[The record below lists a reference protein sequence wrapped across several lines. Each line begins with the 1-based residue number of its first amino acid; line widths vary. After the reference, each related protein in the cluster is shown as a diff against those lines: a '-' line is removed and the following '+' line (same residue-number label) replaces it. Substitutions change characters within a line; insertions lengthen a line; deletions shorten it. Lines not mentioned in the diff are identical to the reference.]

1 MMYRYLRCE
10 LAALVFLTAMLTGC
24 SGDNP
29 AETESA
35 PEPAV
40 SAGPATSS
48 AAGLRFEAPTTWI
61 SEAPSSSMRL
71 AQYRLP
77 GLEGDPEDAE
87 LAVFYFGGQGG
98 SVQANVDRWIGQ
110 FSNPD
115 GSPVTD
121 PRVSQRDANGV
132 PLTIVDVR
140 GTYHQSQGP
149 MMAQTTAKE
158 NYRMLAA
165 VAEGPAGP
173 TFFQT
178 HRTST
183 HRGSF
188 RRELQFFSRHTP
200 ACSVMG

>member
-1 MMYRYLRCE
+1 MKHYDLRFE
-10 LAALVFLTAMLTGC
+10 LAAVVLLTAMLTGC
-24 SGDNP
+24 SENNP

-35 PEPAV
+35 PGPAV
-40 SAGPATSS
+40 SAGPARTSG
-48 AAGLRFEAPTTWI
+48 AGLEFEAPSTWI
-61 SEAPSSSMRL
+61 SETPSSSMRL

-77 GLEGDPEDAE
+77 RLEGDPEDAE

-115 GSPVTD
+115 GSPVTH
-121 PRVSQRDANGV
+121 PQVSERDVNGI

-140 GTYHQSQGP
+140 GTYHQAQGP

-165 VAEGPAGP
+165 VAEGPVGP
-173 TFFQT
+173 SFFKLTGPQPT
-178 HRTST
+178 VDHFEESFNAFLDTLRTS
-183 HRGSF
+183 
-188 RRELQFFSRHTP
+188 Q
-200 ACSVMG
+200 

>member
-10 LAALVFLTAMLTGC
+10 LAVLMLLTAMLTGC
-24 SGDNP
+24 SGENP
-29 AETESA
+29 TETESA

-40 SAGPATSS
+40 SAGPATTS
-48 AAGLRFEAPTTWI
+48 AAGLGFEAPVTWI

-77 GLEGDPEDAE
+77 GLEGNPEDAE

-110 FSNPD
+110 FSNLD

-121 PRVSQRDANGV
+121 PRVSQRDANGI

-173 TFFQT
+173 TFFKLTGPQPT
-178 HRTST
+178 VDHFEE
-183 HRGSF
+183 SF
-188 RRELQFFSRHTP
+188 NSFLNTLRPSP
-200 ACSVMG
+200 

>member
-10 LAALVFLTAMLTGC
+10 LAAVLLLTAMLTGC
-24 SGDNP
+24 SEGSP

-35 PEPAV
+35 PGPAV
-40 SAGPATSS
+40 SAGPARASG
-48 AAGLRFEAPTTWI
+48 AGLKFEAPSTWI
-61 SEAPSSSMRL
+61 SETPSSSMRL

-77 GLEGDPEDAE
+77 RLEGDPEDAE

-115 GSPVTD
+115 GSPVTN
-121 PRVSQRDANGV
+121 PQVSERDVNGIS
-132 PLTIVDVR
+132 LTIVDVR
-140 GTYHQSQGP
+140 GTYHQAQGP

-165 VAEGPAGP
+165 VAEGPGGP
-173 TFFQT
+173 SFFKLTGPQPT
-178 HRTST
+178 VDHFEE
-183 HRGSF
+183 SF
-188 RRELQFFSRHTP
+188 NSFLDTLRPSR
-200 ACSVMG
+200 

>member
-1 MMYRYLRCE
+1 MMYRYLRCD
-10 LAALVFLTAMLTGC
+10 LAALVLLTAMLTGC
-24 SGDNP
+24 AGDNP

-35 PEPAV
+35 PGPAV
-40 SAGPATSS
+40 PAGPAPAS
-48 AAGLRFEAPTTWI
+48 AAGRRFEAPATWI

-77 GLEGDPEDAE
+77 GLEGNQEDAE
-87 LAVFYFGGQGG
+87 LADFYFGGQGG

-110 FSNPD
+110 FSNAD

-121 PRVSQRDANGV
+121 PRVSQRDANGI

-173 TFFQT
+173 TFFKLT
-178 HRTST
+178 GPKPTVDHFEESFNSFLDTLRTA
-183 HRGSF
+183 
-188 RRELQFFSRHTP
+188 Q
-200 ACSVMG
+200 

>member
-35 PEPAV
+35 PGPAV
-40 SAGPATSS
+40 SAGPATAS

-115 GSPVTD
+115 DSPVTD
-121 PRVSQRDANGV
+121 PRVSQRTANGI
-132 PLTIVDVR
+132 PLTLVDVR
-140 GTYHQSQGP
+140 GTYHQSQLP
-149 MMAQTTAKE
+149 MMAQSTAKE
-158 NYRMLAA
+158 SYRMLAA
-165 VAEGPAGP
+165 VAGGPGGP
-173 TFFQT
+173 TFFKLTGPQPT
-178 HRTST
+178 VDHFEE
-183 HRGSF
+183 SF
-188 RRELQFFSRHTP
+188 NSFLDTLRP
-200 ACSVMG
+200 AQ

>member
-10 LAALVFLTAMLTGC
+10 WVALLLFAAMSSGC
-24 SGDNP
+24 SDGSP

-35 PEPAV
+35 PGPAV
-40 SAGPATSS
+40 SSGPARSS
-48 AAGLRFEAPTTWI
+48 GAGLEFETPSTWI
-61 SEAPSSSMRL
+61 SETPSSSMRL

-77 GLEGDPEDAE
+77 RQEGDPEDAE

-115 GSPVTD
+115 GSPVTN
-121 PRVSQRDANGV
+121 PKVSERAANGV
-132 PLTIVDVR
+132 PLTLVDVR
-140 GTYHQSQGP
+140 GTYHQGQGP

-173 TFFQT
+173 NFFKLT
-178 HRTST
+178 GPRST
-183 HRGSF
+183 VDHFEESFGSF
-188 RRELQFFSRHTP
+188 LETLRP
-200 ACSVMG
+200 AQ

>member
-1 MMYRYLRCE
+1 MMHLYLRCE
-10 LAALVFLTAMLTGC
+10 LAALVLLTAMLTGC

-29 AETESA
+29 TETESA

-40 SAGPATSS
+40 SSGPATTS
-48 AAGLRFEAPTTWI
+48 AAGLRFEAPATWI

-110 FSNPD
+110 FSNLD

-121 PRVSQRDANGV
+121 PRVSQRDANRV

-158 NYRMLAA
+158 NYRMLAV

-173 TFFQT
+173 TFFKLT
-178 HRTST
+178 GPRPTVDHFEE
-183 HRGSF
+183 SF
-188 RRELQFFSRHTP
+188 NSFLDTLRP
-200 ACSVMG
+200 AQ

>member
-10 LAALVFLTAMLTGC
+10 LAVLMLLTAMLTGC
-24 SGDNP
+24 SGENP
-29 AETESA
+29 TETESA

-40 SAGPATSS
+40 SAGPATTS
-48 AAGLRFEAPTTWI
+48 AAGLGFEAPVTWI

-121 PRVSQRDANGV
+121 PRVSQRDANGI

-173 TFFQT
+173 TFFKLTGPQPT
-178 HRTST
+178 VDHFEE
-183 HRGSF
+183 SF
-188 RRELQFFSRHTP
+188 NSFLNTLRPSP
-200 ACSVMG
+200 

>member
-10 LAALVFLTAMLTGC
+10 LAALMFLTAMLTGC
-24 SGDNP
+24 AGDNP

-40 SAGPATSS
+40 SAGPAPAS

-121 PRVSQRDANGV
+121 PRVSQRDANGI

-149 MMAQTTAKE
+149 MMAQTTVKE
-158 NYRMLAA
+158 NYRMLAV

-173 TFFQT
+173 TFFKLTGPQPT
-178 HRTST
+178 VDHFEE
-183 HRGSF
+183 SF
-188 RRELQFFSRHTP
+188 NSFLDTLRP
-200 ACSVMG
+200 AQ

>member
-1 MMYRYLRCE
+1 MKHYHLRFE
-10 LAALVFLTAMLTGC
+10 LAAVVLFTAMLTGC
-24 SGDNP
+24 SDGNP

-40 SAGPATSS
+40 SSGPARSFG
-48 AAGLRFEAPTTWI
+48 AGLEFEAPSTWI
-61 SEAPSSSMRL
+61 SETPSSSMRL

-77 GLEGDPEDAE
+77 RLEGDPEDAE

-115 GSPVTD
+115 GSPITD
-121 PRVSQRDANGV
+121 PQVSERDANGI
-132 PLTIVDVR
+132 PLTVVDVR
-140 GTYHQSQGP
+140 GTYHQAQGP

-165 VAEGPAGP
+165 VAEGPDGLSFFKLTGP
-173 TFFQT
+173 RPTVDHFEE
-178 HRTST
+178 
-183 HRGSF
+183 SF
-188 RRELQFFSRHTP
+188 NSFLDTLRPSP
-200 ACSVMG
+200 

>member
-1 MMYRYLRCE
+1 MMYRYLRFE
-10 LAALVFLTAMLTGC
+10 LATIVLLTAMLTGC
-24 SGDNP
+24 SEDTP

-35 PEPAV
+35 PGPAV
-40 SAGPATSS
+40 SAGPARASG
-48 AAGLRFEAPTTWI
+48 AGLEYEAPSTWI
-61 SEAPSSSMRL
+61 SETPSSSMRL

-77 GLEGDPEDAE
+77 RLEGDPEDAE

-115 GSPVTD
+115 GSSVTH
-121 PRVSQRDANGV
+121 PQVSERKINGIS
-132 PLTIVDVR
+132 LTIVDVR
-140 GTYHQSQGP
+140 GTYHQAQGP

-173 TFFQT
+173 TFFKLTGPQPT
-178 HRTST
+178 VDHFEE
-183 HRGSF
+183 SF
-188 RRELQFFSRHTP
+188 NSFLDTLRP
-200 ACSVMG
+200 AQ

>member
-1 MMYRYLRCE
+1 MMYRYLRSE
-10 LAALVFLTAMLTGC
+10 LAAVVLLTAMLTGC
-24 SGDNP
+24 SGANP

-35 PEPAV
+35 PGPAV
-40 SAGPATSS
+40 SAGPAPAS
-48 AAGLRFEAPTTWI
+48 AAGLRFKAPSTWI

-121 PRVSQRDANGV
+121 PRVSQREANGI
-132 PLTIVDVR
+132 PLTIVDVH

-173 TFFQT
+173 TFFKLTGPQPT
-178 HRTST
+178 VDHFEK
-183 HRGSF
+183 SF
-188 RRELQFFSRHTP
+188 DSFLNTLRSAQ
-200 ACSVMG
+200 

>member
-10 LAALVFLTAMLTGC
+10 LAVLVLLTAMLTGC
-24 SGDNP
+24 AGDNP

-35 PEPAV
+35 PGPAV
-40 SAGPATSS
+40 SAGPAPAS
-48 AAGLRFEAPTTWI
+48 AAGLRFEAPATWI

-121 PRVSQRDANGV
+121 PRVSQRDANGI

-165 VAEGPAGP
+165 VAEGPNGSSFFKLTGP
-173 TFFQT
+173 QPTVDHFEESFNSFLNT
-178 HRTST
+178 LRTS
-183 HRGSF
+183 
-188 RRELQFFSRHTP
+188 Q
-200 ACSVMG
+200 

>member
-1 MMYRYLRCE
+1 MMHRYLRCD
-10 LAALVFLTAMLTGC
+10 LAAFVFLTAMLTGC

-40 SAGPATSS
+40 SAGPTTAS
-48 AAGLRFEAPTTWI
+48 AAGLRFEAPATWI

-110 FSNPD
+110 FSNLD

-121 PRVSQRDANGV
+121 PRVSQRDANGI

-173 TFFQT
+173 TFFKLTGPQPT
-178 HRTST
+178 VDHFEE
-183 HRGSF
+183 SF
-188 RRELQFFSRHTP
+188 NSFLDTLRP
-200 ACSVMG
+200 AQ

>member
-10 LAALVFLTAMLTGC
+10 LAAFVFLTAMLTGC

-121 PRVSQRDANGV
+121 PQVSVRDANGV
-132 PLTIVDVR
+132 PLTLVDVR

-158 NYRMLAA
+158 NYRMLAV

-173 TFFQT
+173 TFFKLT
-178 HRTST
+178 GPRPTVDHFEE
-183 HRGSF
+183 SF
-188 RRELQFFSRHTP
+188 NSFLDTLRPSQ
-200 ACSVMG
+200 

>member
-1 MMYRYLRCE
+1 MMYRYLRCD
-10 LAALVFLTAMLTGC
+10 LAALVLLTAMLTGC

-40 SAGPATSS
+40 SAGPATAS
-48 AAGLRFEAPTTWI
+48 AAGLKFEAPSTWI

-121 PRVSQRDANGV
+121 PRVSERNANGV

-158 NYRMLAA
+158 NYRMLAV

-173 TFFQT
+173 TFFKLTGPQPT
-178 HRTST
+178 VDHFEE
-183 HRGSF
+183 SF
-188 RRELQFFSRHTP
+188 NSFLDTLRP
-200 ACSVMG
+200 AQ

>member
-40 SAGPATSS
+40 SAGPTTAS

-121 PRVSQRDANGV
+121 PRVSQRDANGI

-158 NYRMLAA
+158 NYRMLAV

-173 TFFQT
+173 AFFKLT
-178 HRTST
+178 GPRPTVDHFEE
-183 HRGSF
+183 SF
-188 RRELQFFSRHTP
+188 NSFLDTLRP
-200 ACSVMG
+200 AQ

>member
-1 MMYRYLRCE
+1 MKHCDLKFE
-10 LAALVFLTAMLTGC
+10 LAALVFFTAMLTGC
-24 SGDNP
+24 SEGSP
-29 AETESA
+29 AETDSA
-35 PEPAV
+35 PGPTV
-40 SAGPATSS
+40 SAGPAPAS
-48 AAGLRFEAPTTWI
+48 AAGLRFEAPATWI

-121 PRVSQRDANGV
+121 PQVTERDANGI

-158 NYRMLAA
+158 NYRMLAV

-173 TFFQT
+173 TFFKLT
-178 HRTST
+178 GPRPTVDHFEE
-183 HRGSF
+183 SF
-188 RRELQFFSRHTP
+188 NSFLDTLRP
-200 ACSVMG
+200 AQ

>member
-1 MMYRYLRCE
+1 MKHYDLRFE
-10 LAALVFLTAMLTGC
+10 VAAVVLLTAMLTGC
-24 SGDNP
+24 SEDNP

-35 PEPAV
+35 PGPAI
-40 SAGPATSS
+40 SAGPEQASG
-48 AAGLRFEAPTTWI
+48 AGLEFEAPSTWI
-61 SEAPSSSMRL
+61 SETPSSSMRL

-77 GLEGDPEDAE
+77 RLEGDPEDAE

-115 GSPVTD
+115 GSPVTH
-121 PRVSQRDANGV
+121 PQVSERDVNGI

-140 GTYHQSQGP
+140 GTYHQAQGP

-165 VAEGPAGP
+165 VAEGPVGP
-173 TFFQT
+173 SFFKLTGPQPT
-178 HRTST
+178 VDHFEESCNAFLDTLRTS
-183 HRGSF
+183 
-188 RRELQFFSRHTP
+188 Q
-200 ACSVMG
+200 